1 MSESKRLEL
10 RQMYDRGWDAWDA
23 ELLCSTLADG
33 FYFDDPALKEP
44 ATIETMPE
52 YMASWKDRVKALGG
66 TGEITSRDSVL
77 QDNDGAYISWCW
89 WGFEGTNYEGSA
101 VTRTTDRGS
110 NMNESPS
117 IPLLP
122 ASTEY

>member
-44 ATIETMPE
+44 VTIETMPE
-52 YMASWKDRVKALGG
+52 YMAGWKDRVKALG
-66 TGEITSRDSVL
+66 I
-77 QDNDGAYISWCW
+77 
-89 WGFEGTNYEGSA
+89 GFF
-101 VTRTTDRGS
+101 RGGKV
-110 NMNESPS
+110 PVAALRLVRVYS
-117 IPLLP
+117 IDL
-122 ASTEY
+122 